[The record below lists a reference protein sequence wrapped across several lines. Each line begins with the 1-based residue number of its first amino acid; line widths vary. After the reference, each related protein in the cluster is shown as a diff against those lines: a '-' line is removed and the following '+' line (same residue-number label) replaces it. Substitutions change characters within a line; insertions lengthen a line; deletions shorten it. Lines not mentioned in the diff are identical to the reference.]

1 MLNAEIYLCVCVWML
16 YRCIW
21 PLYVRICNVQY
32 SEVHISV
39 ATMKAMT
46 VDQIVFSTG
55 AFYVIVFFFV
65 CVWCFMV
72 WINGA
77 NNPWLSIKLHFSYRK
92 HSNSIICVCSLT
104 PVSHSYLNFWS
115 GSIQKQF
122 YQLEDVHIASYNLI
136 RFFVF
141 SILPFSFRILI
152 VIVFGHRL
160 TKIKAKCK

>member
-1 MLNAEIYLCVCVWML
+1 MFCCIQTKQSEKIILFPISDEDHTLNINLKGKFNFVDCLCHAITHIWYAVCMLNAEIYLCVCVCVWML

-77 NNPWLSIKLHFSYRK
+77 NNPWLSIKLHFSYR
-92 HSNSIICVCSLT
+92 N
-104 PVSHSYLNFWS
+104 
-115 GSIQKQF
+115 
-122 YQLEDVHIASYNLI
+122 I
-136 RFFVF
+136 R
-141 SILPFSFRILI
+141 I
-152 VIVFGHRL
+152 V
-160 TKIKAKCK
+160 